1 MFPIRFPSVF
11 PHSLARRLR
20 RSRLSVVVEA
30 HGMAMG
36 TAVVDHGHVPGPR
49 ICIEAAI
56 HRELVVVL
64 AKTWRCFAV
73 STRGDPGPRAH
84 MGTP

>member
-1 MFPIRFPSVF
+1 
-11 PHSLARRLR
+11 
-20 RSRLSVVVEA
+20 
-30 HGMAMG
+30 MAMG

-49 ICIEAAI
+49 ICVEAAI